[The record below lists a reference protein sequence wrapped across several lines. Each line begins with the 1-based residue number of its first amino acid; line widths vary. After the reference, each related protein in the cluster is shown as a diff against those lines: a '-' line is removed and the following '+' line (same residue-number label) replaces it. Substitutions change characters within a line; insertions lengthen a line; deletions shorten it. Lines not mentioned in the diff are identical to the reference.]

1 MIDKKIEA
9 NTLDPILAAEASWKE
24 ISLILPPLGNGVS
37 TMEKAILYQGSVIV
51 AMRILYADLHFR
63 QRWELYLISGKEPV
77 AERLA
82 LVDAP
87 VLLLRKIGVTC
98 QLSGHGS
105 LLAEEVNVKITV
117 PASMADPRYPAPQF
131 RVYIKK

>member
-51 AMRILYADLHFR
+51 AMRILYADLRFR
-63 QRWELYLISGKEPV
+63 QRWELCLISGKEPV
-77 AERLA
+77 AERLV
-82 LVDAP
+82 LVDALIP
-87 VLLLRKIGVTC
+87 LLREIEVTC
-98 QLSGHGS
+98 QLSGQGS
-105 LLAEEVNVKITV
+105 LLEEEVNVKITA